1 MKTLKPVIKWS
12 GSKRSQLSVLGEHLP
27 VHIEKYIE
35 PFVGGGSVFGY
46 LLLRGGV
53 EKFEIS
59 DLNSDLIKLWKSIQ
73 NTPDQLVNHYNEV
86 WKGLKACENLGD
98 KKTYYNVIRER
109 LNEEHNPY
117 DFMFILRTCV
127 NGMPRY
133 SNSGRFNT
141 SYHLNRD
148 GMKPETLKSIVFE
161 WSELINNNRVTF
173 ENKSYSSIKT
183 DSKDFMYL
191 DPPYANTKGMYFGG
205 FDNLKFFNWLS
216 GQEANWLLSYD
227 GKSGD
232 VDSTYQVPKELYSIH
247 KYLKAGNSSFKRTM
261 TGNKDAQVYESLYIK

>member
-12 GSKRSQLSVLGEHLP
+12 GSKRSQLPLLEEHLP
-27 VHIEKYIE
+27 IHIEKYVE
-35 PFVGGGSVFGY
+35 PFVGGGSVFGH
-46 LLLRGGV
+46 LLSRGGV
-53 EKFEIS
+53 EKFEIG
-59 DLNSDLIKLWKSIQ
+59 DLNSDLIRLWKSIQ
-73 NTPDQLVNHYNEV
+73 NTPDQLVNHYHEV
-86 WKGLKACENLGD
+86 WKGLKDCKNLDD
-98 KKTYYNVIRER
+98 KKTYFNIVRER
-109 LNEEHNPY
+109 LNEEHDPY

-133 SNSGRFNT
+133 NNSGSFNT

-148 GMKPETLKSIVFE
+148 GMKPETLKGIIFE
-161 WSELINNNRVTF
+161 WSELINNSRVTF

-205 FDNLKFFNWLS
+205 FDNSQFFNWLRE
-216 GQEANWLLSYD
+216 QEASWLLSYD
-227 GKSGD
+227 GKSGS
-232 VDSTYQVPKELYSIH
+232 VDSTYQVPDDLYSAH